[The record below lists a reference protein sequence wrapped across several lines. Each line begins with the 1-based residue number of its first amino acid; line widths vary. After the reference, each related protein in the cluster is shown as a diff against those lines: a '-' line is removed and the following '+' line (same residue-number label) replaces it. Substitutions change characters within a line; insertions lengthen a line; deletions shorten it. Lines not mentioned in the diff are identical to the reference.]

1 MLHALYFTSQLRE
14 IIIAS
19 GSIKR
24 VFLSFLSYYSFCA
37 DSETV
42 TAVHTHYLAGDR
54 AQSICQSQSVC
65 PRYAMQ

>member
-1 MLHALYFTSQLRE
+1 MLNALYFISQLRE

-24 VFLSFLSYYSFCA
+24 VFLSFLPDYSLRWFRNGDCC
-37 DSETV
+37 T
-42 TAVHTHYLAGDR
+42 YLAGDR